1 MVLDAGGGGIEALA
15 RLRARGV
22 DLPVLL
28 ASGDDL
34 DPSLDPLTQTI
45 SKPFPLNRLDR
56 VLASLAAL
64 KRRA

>member
-1 MVLDAGGGGIEALA
+1 
-15 RLRARGV
+15 
-22 DLPVLL
+22 L